1 MENRNEISRNVRIAL
16 GTGHVVLGIGLAM
29 VLLIALT
36 ARYMPVDVPLVLIA
50 ALLTGSGAA
59 LLYGVRQGPMLARVA
74 SAVTLVVGLAFLTA
88 LLWTAA
94 YLKGIYGDLGRG
106 ASAFFTLI
114 VFTILP
120 YLVIYPSVSL
130 LLLRPPREAAAKPAE
145 EKAKPAEEKA
155 KPAEERRAE

>member
-1 MENRNEISRNVRIAL
+1 MENRNEIPRNVRIAL

-50 ALLTGSGAA
+50 ALLTASGAA

-74 SAVTLVVGLAFLTA
+74 AAVTLVVGLAFLTA
-88 LLWTAA
+88 LLWTAS

-106 ASAFFTLI
+106 ASAFFTLM
-114 VFTILP
+114 VFTVLP
-120 YLVIYPSVSL
+120 YLIVYPGYALV
-130 LLLRPPREAAAKPAE
+130 LLRPTTAAVVEAPKAE
-145 EKAKPAEEKA
+145 APKDDAPKAEA
-155 KPAEERRAE
+155 ERRPE

>member
-1 MENRNEISRNVRIAL
+1 
-16 GTGHVVLGIGLAM
+16 
-29 VLLIALT
+29 
-36 ARYMPVDVPLVLIA
+36 MPVDVPLVLIA

-88 LLWTAA
+88 LLWTAS

-114 VFTILP
+114 VFTVLP
-120 YLVIYPSVSL
+120 YLVVYPAVAL
-130 LLLRPPREAAAKPAE
+130 LLLRPPREAAAPTPA
-145 EKAKPAEEKA
+145 EKAKEPEPKA
-155 KPAEERRAE
+155 AAPEERRAE

>member
-130 LLLRPPREAAAKPAE
+130 LLLRPPTAP
-145 EKAKPAEEKA
+145 AKPAEEKA